1 MLKELLGKSLKV
13 LDQISDCRELI
24 STNDWM
30 ENQLEKKEE
39 FKDMGIE
46 YEVDEPKGT
55 TVNIININLNF
66 IFK

>member
-13 LDQISDCRELI
+13 FDQISDCRELM
-24 STNDWM
+24 STSDWT
-30 ENQLEKKEE
+30 ENQLDKKKEFE
-39 FKDMGIE
+39 DMGIE
-46 YEVDEPKGT
+46 YEVEEPKGT